1 MEISRMIWTVVNM
14 LLFTRYMA
22 PEVGSKHLKYSYGA
36 DIFSLGCILAFY
48 CNRGKHLFYR

>member
-1 MEISRMIWTVVNM
+1 MIWTVNM
-14 LLFTRYMA
+14 LLSTRYMA

>member
-1 MEISRMIWTVVNM
+1 MRISMIRTVNM
-14 LLFTRYMA
+14 LLSVRYMA
-22 PEVGSKHLKYSYGA
+22 PEVTSKHLKYSYGA